1 MIQTI
6 LPRVLH
12 NGAFITMAF
21 GICSI
26 CYFVEPICDK
36 STEKKWIDILAKRDE
51 AVRKAEGREEE
62 IMRIHTE
69 LEEDIKKVHKRKLL
83 VK

>member
-6 LPRVLH
+6 VPRVLH

-26 CYFVEPICDK
+26 RYFVERIYDK
-36 STEKKWIDILAKRDE
+36 STEDVLAERDE

-69 LEEDIKKVHKRKLL
+69 LEEDIKKVHERKLL